1 MKKPVPEQK
10 DILNPEEAI
19 TCFGLSRRKFNR
31 FLNNGKKYTFTAL
44 YGSRKLIIRTEFEK
58 YLEQNPGVKEELK
71 NGKSRPPKNKA

>member
-44 YGSRKLIIRTEFEK
+44 YGSRKLIIRTE
-58 YLEQNPGVKEELK
+58 
-71 NGKSRPPKNKA
+71 